1 MQEVHF
7 FVCRNGFGH
16 QKRVLSVSNA
26 LILIKP
32 SIKIHIHCH
41 HSTFERTKNWTIS
54 EELLK
59 NDSIVFE
66 FQCMEEAP
74 DYLNGV
80 TLNSINEWLKKVR
93 TITKDYKGLFVIDN
107 DASLLQIFNNAMLMG
122 SFLWSDVITDS
133 EKIDDFIQFEKTL
146 IQNYQPKM
154 MGVDDMAMPFVKNN
168 QNFVGF
174 PWFCNSHPL
183 KDKNF
188 NERNKILVTGG
199 GTNLNQ
205 NRLINIA
212 KQLTNNGEDVF
223 VDQQLFHFSNHEFSL
238 FGFKEIDF
246 LNVKAVFCRPG
257 MGILNDC
264 IAYGIPI
271 FAIEDE
277 NAELIHNGITIQ
289 ELKLG
294 YLVAK
299 NINLETIN
307 ELLNKNTLLDFH
319 QAICNQK
326 TEGATLVAKYINN
339 QLLNE
344 RQ

>member
-1 MQEVHF
+1 MQEIHF

-16 QKRVLSVSNA
+16 QKRVLSVTNELS
-26 LILIKP
+26 LINP

-41 HSTFERTKNWTIS
+41 YSTFERTKNWTIS

-74 DYLNGV
+74 DYLNGI
-80 TLNSINEWLKKVR
+80 TLISIKDWLEKVK
-93 TITKDYKGLFVIDN
+93 TITKDYKGLFIIDN
-107 DASLLQIFNNAMLMG
+107 DASLLQIFNNALLMG
-122 SFLWSDVITDS
+122 SFLWSDVIANS
-133 EKIDDFIQFEKTL
+133 EKMDDFMQFEKNL
-146 IQNYQPKM
+146 IQKYQPKI
-154 MGVDDMAMPFVKNN
+154 MGVYAMAMPFVKNN

-174 PWFCNSHPL
+174 PWFCNSHLL

-188 NERNKILVTGG
+188 KERNKILVTGG

-205 NRLINIA
+205 NTLTNIA
-212 KQLTNNGEDVF
+212 TQLSNNGEDVF
-223 VDQQLFHFSNHEFSL
+223 VDQQLFHFSNHEFRP
-238 FGFKEIDF
+238 FGFNEIDF

-271 FAIEDE
+271 FAMEDE

-289 ELKLG
+289 KLNLG
-294 YLVAK
+294 YLVSK
-299 NINLETIN
+299 NVKSETIN
-307 ELLNKNTLLDFH
+307 ELLKKDTLMNFH
-319 QAICNQK
+319 HAICNQK

-339 QLLNE
+339 QYIK
-344 RQ
+344 